1 MTRNKHSPSR
11 RPQRAISP
19 AKLPAENQQP
29 SGPSPAVKYAVTLH
43 KGGVGKTTTTV
54 NIAGVLA
61 ERGKRVLII
70 DCDSQG
76 DVSSVFLDAHE
87 QLPLSVADIF
97 ADTGALT
104 EDLIRPTPFPNIS
117 IIPADRRLELFEQ
130 THDFKSDERTR
141 CLADAIAEVEGDFDC
156 VLMDTATRPHLTG
169 YAALV
174 ACDVAV
180 IPLEAARFSFRS
192 VASIRNYVE
201 LESDAKSLNPAM
213 EIRYFLSKAKKN
225 KVHEACRVAL
235 SEILGQGALL
245 ETAVPDSSVVNT
257 ALHLRKPVVEHS
269 KRSKAAEAYRLL
281 VNELGEVAHGST
293 EADTAAA

>member
-1 MTRNKHSPSR
+1 
-11 RPQRAISP
+11 
-19 AKLPAENQQP
+19 
-29 SGPSPAVKYAVTLH
+29 TLH

-61 ERGKRVLII
+61 EKPGARVLII

-104 EDLIRPTPFPNIS
+104 EDLIRPTAFPGIS
-117 IIPADRRLELFEQ
+117 IIPADRRLERFEQ
-130 THDFKSDERTR
+130 THDFKNDQRTR
-141 CLADAIAEVEGDFDC
+141 CLADAIAEVEGRFDY

-192 VASIRNYVE
+192 VASIRSYVE
-201 LESDAKSLNPAM
+201 LESDARSLNPEM
-213 EIRYFLSKAKKN
+213 EIRYFLSKGKRN
-225 KVHEACRVAL
+225 KVQDACRAAL
-235 SEILGQGALL
+235 AQILGTPALL
-245 ETAVPDSSVVNT
+245 KTEIPDSAAINT
-257 ALHLRKPVVEHS
+257 PLTLRKPITLHS
-269 KRSKAAEAYRLL
+269 KRSKAAEAYRQLIKELL
-281 VNELGEVAHGST
+281 EVTHGRAAT
-293 EADTAAA
+293 DATAA